1 MLEKILCKTSG
12 AKPKAHQKP
21 DQELMTEG
29 VKVAKQ
35 PPWVRTGTSSTVT
48 ISESLASK
56 PQKSAQFNSRV

>member
-21 DQELMTEG
+21 DQLPMTEG

-35 PPWVRTGTSSTVT
+35 PP
-48 ISESLASK
+48 
-56 PQKSAQFNSRV
+56 